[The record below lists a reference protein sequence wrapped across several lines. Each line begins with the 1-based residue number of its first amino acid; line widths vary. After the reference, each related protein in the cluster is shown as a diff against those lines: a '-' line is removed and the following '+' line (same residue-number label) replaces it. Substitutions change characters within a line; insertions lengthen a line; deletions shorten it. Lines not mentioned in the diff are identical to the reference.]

1 MPSVAAP
8 IQKYLQQVHASQG
21 YRTLSR
27 YHSMGRQLDWDVL
40 LISHWKPNK
49 MESLALK
56 LDFWDFSAFAIV
68 FALYDILI
76 LQNIIVNDTFLAL
89 LNSPRRFL

>member
-1 MPSVAAP
+1 
-8 IQKYLQQVHASQG
+8 
-21 YRTLSR
+21 
-27 YHSMGRQLDWDVL
+27 
-40 LISHWKPNK
+40 